1 MHAVKTQDGWHG
13 SWGLGRPSLCLGSPS
28 LWTSGRARAHGTEPA
43 PWLKFDRTRHDA
55 PRHASA
61 GARCFRNHSAWS
73 PASTSHAASPWLARA
88 PPSTSP
94 GTKPHAR
101 AASALA
107 AASTEGEVVE
117 VGGVVQKVW
126 FKSTETGYAV
136 LRLRADSPRGA
147 EAITVVGTLAHVAE
161 GQALQLQGSWKRHPQ
176 YGRQLAVSEAV
187 QVAPRSD
194 AELALYLASGVLP
207 GVGQVTAKA
216 LVETFGVEIES
227 VLSAP
232 DAVARLRRCPGVGA
246 AKAARIKAAWDALGG
261 SRAGFLFA
269 KGAGVPALVAQA
281 LAEELG
287 SGVEA
292 ALRCDPYAALSGR
305 GLGLARLDAVAARL
319 ACRRDLA
326 SRAGAGTLECLGA
339 AANAEG
345 HSYLP
350 WRDLQAATLRTLGGS
365 GGEPCASG
373 ALAAVVA
380 DLAAVGELALRR
392 ADGAEA
398 PEFDIGAGARRRRGL
413 APGDTLRDA
422 IAMYPLASLPLDAR
436 CYLPSLA
443 AAEAVVAA
451 AVAARAAAW
460 RGPGPREEAE
470 VSAWLRRHGAGAA
483 LGLSPGQAAAVRA
496 AASAPLAVL
505 TGGPGCGKTH
515 ALAAVVR
522 LWRAQGKRVRVCAP
536 TGRAAQRMGSV
547 AGVAPCTVHRL
558 LRYVPRR
565 QRSAAR
571 EVGAPAGDPGAGR
584 DPADDLG
591 ERGRF
596 EHCAA
601 KPLAADAVLV
611 DEASMLSLPLAA
623 ALMQA
628 LPPTCQLV
636 LVGDVDQLPSI
647 GPGTVLNCILTS
659 GLVPVTDL
667 RQVFRQAATSAIVG
681 AALAV
686 QAGVAPRLPALARP
700 GDVIAAAGGSAAL
713 LLPVPRAGDLV
724 AAARDVVAALTRRGA
739 DRSEPAWASGDVQVI
754 SPMRAGP
761 VGTGALNPVLQ
772 GLLNPGGPD
781 AVGGGSGAAQSH
793 GLRPGDRVMQLVND
807 YDREVFNGDQGT
819 VVSWDPAGK
828 VVKVQ
833 FPHLVE
839 AAAAER
845 AEAPASF
852 AARAGA
858 NPAPDGVCSYQG
870 SEAGAL
876 GLAYAITVHK
886 AQGGEAPC
894 VVLVLAPGHGR
905 MLDRRLVYTALT
917 RAKKLLVVVQ
927 ASRPGEPSPLELAVQ
942 RREVGTRHSG
952 LGDRLAA
959 LGGDARRHTPDVCR
973 ARGRESRCADLFDE
987 RNLWQAAGVPLR
999 KAPAAVDRRLLA
1011 LEQAG
1016 QRRGPT
1022 STPHKAIA
1030 CADPPPHHTPRPA
1043 RPWDGHTKICT
1054 PAA

>member
-1 MHAVKTQDGWHG
+1 MRLLSSTGAN
-13 SWGLGRPSLCLGSPS
+13 LSL
-28 LWTSGRARAHGTEPA
+28 T
-43 PWLKFDRTRHDA
+43 
-55 PRHASA
+55 
-61 GARCFRNHSAWS
+61 
-73 PASTSHAASPWLARA
+73 
-88 PPSTSP
+88 
-94 GTKPHAR
+94 PHAR

-380 DLAAVGELALRR
+380 DLAA
-392 ADGAEA
+392 
-398 PEFDIGAGARRRRGL
+398 
-413 APGDTLRDA
+413 
-422 IAMYPLASLPLDAR
+422 
-436 CYLPSLA
+436 
-443 AAEAVVAA
+443 
-451 AVAARAAAW
+451 
-460 RGPGPREEAE
+460 
-470 VSAWLRRHGAGAA
+470 
-483 LGLSPGQAAAVRA
+483 
-496 AASAPLAVL
+496 
-505 TGGPGCGKTH
+505 
-515 ALAAVVR
+515 
-522 LWRAQGKRVRVCAP
+522 
-536 TGRAAQRMGSV
+536 
-547 AGVAPCTVHRL
+547 
-558 LRYVPRR
+558 
-565 QRSAAR
+565 
-571 EVGAPAGDPGAGR
+571 
-584 DPADDLG
+584 
-591 ERGRF
+591 
-596 EHCAA
+596 
-601 KPLAADAVLV
+601 PLAADAVLV

-681 AALAV
+681 AALA
-686 QAGVAPRLPALARP
+686 
-700 GDVIAAAGGSAAL
+700 
-713 LLPVPRAGDLV
+713 
-724 AAARDVVAALTRRGA
+724 
-739 DRSEPAWASGDVQVI
+739 
-754 SPMRAGP
+754 
-761 VGTGALNPVLQ
+761 

-959 LGGDARRHTPDVCR
+959 LGGDARRHTPDVHHGGR
-973 ARGRESRCADLFDE
+973 SLEIEALAEGKAGDGRGHGPESPSRDCQPLGLDPVQE
-987 RNLWQAAGVPLR
+987 RPGTEER
-999 KAPAAVDRRLLA
+999 
-1011 LEQAG
+1011 
-1016 QRRGPT
+1016 
-1022 STPHKAIA
+1022 
-1030 CADPPPHHTPRPA
+1030 PPF
-1043 RPWDGHTKICT
+1043 
-1054 PAA
+1054 